1 MNPRKMDFQKG
12 KINLESSTKTVGISV
27 TFLCEVN
34 EGLWRVAWMLCH
46 TGHKLYIHSDQP
58 RQIKFREATMTRK

>member
-1 MNPRKMDFQKG
+1 MNPRKVDFQKG

-27 TFLCEVN
+27 TFLCGVS

-46 TGHKLYIHSDQP
+46 TGHKLY
-58 RQIKFREATMTRK
+58 T